1 MADNSLKGN
10 YKETE
15 TYKKADAQK
24 KAQIERYRKENKLD
38 SGQMYL
44 VLLREDYRNLPK
56 EEKQKGNRIAELL
69 VLSGIITFLALT
81 ARQNKEMLPFAA
93 VYLIIVTAVYFSGI
107 LNPIG
112 RQLSNINKL
121 IRKSCPDLP
130 PLKKYLEGE
139 KEEE

>member
-1 MADNSLKGN
+1 MADIDLKGN

-15 TYKKADAQK
+15 TYKKADPQK
-24 KAQIERYRKENKLD
+24 RAKIERYRKEHRLD
-38 SGQMYL
+38 NGQMYL
-44 VLLREDYRNLPK
+44 ILLREDYRNLPK
-56 EEKQKGNRIAELL
+56 EEKQKGNRTAEFL

-81 ARQNKEMLPFAA
+81 AQQKREMLPFAA
-93 VYLIIVTAVYFSGI
+93 VYLIITTAIYFSGI

-130 PLKKYLEGE
+130 SVKKYLE
-139 KEEE
+139 EEQEEA